1 MTPKKHIED
10 ITKEYKTSGKNHVLP
25 SILGSIE
32 GIEMNFP
39 RSYGSF
45 LMEFIQNAG
54 R

>member
-1 MTPKKHIED
+1 MTPREHIED
-10 ITKEYKTSGKNHVLP
+10 IAKEYKTSGKEHVLP